1 MDFKE
6 TNPLS
11 TLTEINIASKSGRDN
26 SDNLGVYNILFPSEE
41 SEADQNMD
49 SKYPEKGQKKTIFG
63 NVSTLEWL
71 MTWRS
76 LEIG

>member
-6 TNPLS
+6 TNPLT
-11 TLTEINIASKSGRDN
+11 TLTEISIASKSGRDN
-26 SDNLGVYNILFPSEE
+26 SDKLGVYNILYPSEE

-49 SKYPEKGQKKTIFG
+49 SKYSDKAQKRTIFG

-76 LEIG
+76 LEIS